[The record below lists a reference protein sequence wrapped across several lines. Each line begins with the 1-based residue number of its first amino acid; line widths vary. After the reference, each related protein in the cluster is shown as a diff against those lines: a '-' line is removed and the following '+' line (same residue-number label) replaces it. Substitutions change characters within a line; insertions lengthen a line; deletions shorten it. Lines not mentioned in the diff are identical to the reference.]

1 MSEDRGQAN
10 ARNVVI
16 VESEWKKPLPQIDH
30 DNEGFW
36 TGLKNHKLLLW
47 RCKTCGAWYWPKA
60 YCRNHDNEPFAAN
73 MAWAEAKG
81 TGKLFAFNRHHVAFH
96 PGFKNDIPYVYA
108 LVELDEGP
116 LISSTLVG
124 DRMPRDV
131 YDVGQRVEIAYEDHP
146 REGFTLPRF
155 RIID

>member
-81 TGKLFAFNRHHVAFH
+81 TGRLFAFNRHHVAFH
-96 PGFKNDIPYVYA
+96 PGFKNDIPYLYA

-124 DRMPRDV
+124 DKMPRDV

-155 RIID
+155 RIVD

>member
-1 MSEDRGQAN
+1 MAGGTVPMPTPETEPFWAGTLAGELRVQQCESCGRHYFYPRPFCRYCQS
-10 ARNVVI
+10 RNVTWRTVSGTGRLVSYVI
-16 VESEWKKPLPQIDH
+16 NYRPLPPADP
-30 DNEGFW
+30 
-36 TGLKNHKLLLW
+36 
-47 RCKTCGAWYWPKA
+47 A
-60 YCRNHDNEPFAAN
+60 EPQ
-73 MAWAEAKG
+73 
-81 TGKLFAFNRHHVAFH
+81 V
-96 PGFKNDIPYVYA
+96 IA